1 MESKISKPEPTFQ
14 GAPKALLENAVNYN
28 NYYGSSTNTLVNY
41 RPDRSTN
48 FALSKVGIFNPIP
61 FADVPGLV
69 LEQQLPPYFIELEHS
84 LEYARWSKDLQKN
97 NLRSVKV
104 EKTTRHSG
112 SRRQKRRLYTTL
124 KTSEVTLQEHALK
137 RIYERSS
144 IRALD
149 AQSLFFPP
157 SKYLKILYQE
167 ITEKSVEIEQSIFAT
182 ASNFLYPF
190 KTGAFIGSLAL
201 NPNSEWQ
208 TWEVDLSNGDIQC
221 RQHSYGMPSFS
232 ARTFIS
238 TDMMTNDQTNVCNL
252 LSVGEYESAVRQ
264 MIKIARW

>member
-1 MESKISKPEPTFQ
+1 VESKILKTEPTLE
-14 GAPKALLENAVNYN
+14 GARKALLQNAVNNN
-28 NYYGSSTNTLVNY
+28 NYNGAPTHALVDY
-41 RPDRSTN
+41 RPDKSTD
-48 FALSKVGIFNPIP
+48 FSLSKVGIFNPIP
-61 FADVPGLV
+61 FTDVPGLV
-69 LEQQLPPYFIELEHS
+69 LEQQLPPYFMELEHS

-137 RIYERSS
+137 RVYERSS
-144 IRALD
+144 IRELD
-149 AQSLFFPP
+149 AQKLFFPP

-167 ITEKSVEIEQSIFAT
+167 IMEKSVEIEHCICAT
-182 ASNFLYPF
+182 AKNFLYPF

-221 RQHSYGMPSFS
+221 RQNSLGMPSFS

-238 TDMMTNDQTNVCNL
+238 TNMMTNDQKNVCNL
-252 LSVGEYESAVRQ
+252 LSVGEYETAVRQ